1 MKKRIAVF
9 NGYEV
14 TVKYVSNKNTK
25 LCGNY
30 GMTYYDENTIYIA
43 TGMTKELLKRTL
55 IHELT
60 HYALFAYDM
69 SADDAATGVGF
80 ATEEQLCT
88 FVETAVPLIYE
99 QALDMLAYFTCQHV
113 FLGVHACMFHACMSF
128 EKFCRVRPQ
137 KNRAVQPQWL
147 LWTARQ

>member
-69 SADDAATGVGF
+69 SADDAATGLGF

-99 QALDMLAYFTCQHV
+99 QALDMLAYFTC
-113 FLGVHACMFHACMSF
+113 
-128 EKFCRVRPQ
+128 
-137 KNRAVQPQWL
+137 
-147 LWTARQ
+147 